1 MKDEENQSDEQAEEA
16 ARLALEAREKK
27 SFQAEEAARLQRV
40 ALLNEAI
47 DENPVAKHIL
57 KHINNIDY
65 NIGAME
71 SKMDGLFLKVSE
83 MEKTIDSIKFVVESE
98 E

>member
-47 DENPVAKHIL
+47 DENPVAIRW
-57 KHINNIDY
+57 
-65 NIGAME
+65 
-71 SKMDGLFLKVSE
+71 
-83 MEKTIDSIKFVVESE
+83 
-98 E
+98 